1 MKKAIIVGGSNG
13 IGLAIALQLNG
24 YDRIVIIDREMPD
37 DRLRNKV
44 CVEYEQFDL
53 NSNDFSLFDK
63 HNDADMLMITAGI
76 GRLALFEDTTEEMIA
91 TCMQINA
98 TATMRIIKRFYNRL
112 TDKKPFMC
120 GVMVS
125 IAGFM
130 SSPFFSVY
138 GASKAALKIFIESVN
153 VELTKK
159 GTVNRIL
166 NVSPGSIKGT
176 KFSGGENDISA
187 TADLASEIISRLE
200 AHNDLFIPQYEEI
213 FKGVLQRYHEDFRAE
228 GMHSYE
234 YKVKSGRVKG

>member
-13 IGLAIALQLNG
+13 IGMAIALQLNG

-112 TDKKPFMC
+112 TDKKTIYVRSDGEHSGIYEQSFLLRLRCFEGGTEDIHRERERGTDKKRHRQPHTERQSRFN
-120 GVMVS
+120 
-125 IAGFM
+125 
-130 SSPFFSVY
+130 
-138 GASKAALKIFIESVN
+138 KRNKIQRRRKRHFRYSRSCIRDNKPS
-153 VELTKK
+153 
-159 GTVNRIL
+159 
-166 NVSPGSIKGT
+166 GS
-176 KFSGGENDISA
+176 A
-187 TADLASEIISRLE
+187 
-200 AHNDLFIPQYEEI
+200 
-213 FKGVLQRYHEDFRAE
+213 QRPVHPTI
-228 GMHSYE
+228 
-234 YKVKSGRVKG
+234 